1 MWLQYGHV
9 ILTQLAG
16 HHAASPL
23 TLWLRVPLAWYT
35 SATFA
40 HFPDET
46 RSSIQRS
53 FTSPFTGDHRR
64 VFCGYCGT
72 PLSSWNERTRDE
84 AEHISLTVGSLLD
97 DDQELLAELG
107 LLPGSESSDEE
118 TAEPAAET
126 SQPMATRSAARS
138 EPRVRGAPWFDDLV
152 QHTRLGRFKQQRG
165 RHMAGRVQV
174 EWEVT
179 EWTEGDDT
187 DDEPRATPPKR
198 KIGQVEAAEDSEM
211 RND

>member
-1 MWLQYGHV
+1 M
-9 ILTQLAG
+9 TG

-40 HFPDET
+40 QFPDET

-53 FTSPFTGDHRR
+53 FASPFAGDHRR

-72 PLSSWNERTRDE
+72 PLSSWNERTRED

-107 LLPGSESSDEE
+107 LLPSNESSESSDED
-118 TAEPAAET
+118 TTQPADEPA
-126 SQPMATRSAARS
+126 QPTATRPLVRS
-138 EPRVRGAPWFDDLV
+138 EPRMRGAPWFDDMV

-165 RHMAGRVQV
+165 RHMDGRVQV

-179 EWTEGDDT
+179 EWIEGDDT
-187 DDEPRATPPKR
+187 DEERTPGSATPSKR
-198 KIGQVEAAEDSEM
+198 KISQIEATEDSEM

>member
-1 MWLQYGHV
+1 M
-9 ILTQLAG
+9 TAG

-40 HFPDET
+40 QFPDET
-46 RSSIQRS
+46 HSSIQRA
-53 FTSPFTGDHRR
+53 FASPFVGDHRR

-72 PLSSWNERTRDE
+72 PLSSWNERTRDD

-97 DDQELLAELG
+97 DDQERLAELG
-107 LLPGSESSDEE
+107 LLPSSESSDED
-118 TAEPAAET
+118 TAMQSADELAHPTAARPAT
-126 SQPMATRSAARS
+126 RS
-138 EPRVRGAPWFDDLV
+138 EPRIRGAPWFDDLV

-165 RHMAGRVQV
+165 RHMDGRVQV

-179 EWTEGDDT
+179 EWIEGDGT
-187 DDEPRATPPKR
+187 EDERAPGSATPSKR